1 MLLTVELLVKLLV
14 EQHVALVL
22 RTMELAL
29 RIVELLVKLMPLTL
43 ELVLLTVE
51 LLVTLGCRPR
61 SSRWSR
67 SSRWCC

>member
-1 MLLTVELLVKLLV
+1 MEL
-14 EQHVALVL
+14 HVTLVL
-22 RTMELAL
+22 RAMKLAL
-29 RIVELLVKLMPLTL
+29 RIVELLVTLMPLTL

-61 SSRWSR
+61 SCRWSC